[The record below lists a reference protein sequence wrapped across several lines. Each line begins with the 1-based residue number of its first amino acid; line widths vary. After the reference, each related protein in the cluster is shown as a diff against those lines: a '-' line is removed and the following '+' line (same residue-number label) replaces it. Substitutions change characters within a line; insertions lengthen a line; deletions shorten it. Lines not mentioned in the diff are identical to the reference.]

1 MMMIMRRRRGD
12 VEGEG
17 GIGGGGIQATRYLRQ
32 LSDTALTSL
41 VYNEI

>member
-12 VEGEG
+12 EEGEG
-17 GIGGGGIQATRYLRQ
+17 GGGGIQATRYLRQ